1 MKYKLLTIYDN
12 ITTKTEDTDD
22 FRAALSA
29 AAIYL
34 DDRDVIGVK
43 IWDIP
48 TGKIILD
55 YWRN

>member
-1 MKYKLLTIYDN
+1 MKYTLLTIYDN

-29 AAIYL
+29 AGIYL
-34 DDRDVIGVK
+34 ADRDVIGVK
-43 IWDIP
+43 IWDKQ

-55 YWRN
+55 YWRD